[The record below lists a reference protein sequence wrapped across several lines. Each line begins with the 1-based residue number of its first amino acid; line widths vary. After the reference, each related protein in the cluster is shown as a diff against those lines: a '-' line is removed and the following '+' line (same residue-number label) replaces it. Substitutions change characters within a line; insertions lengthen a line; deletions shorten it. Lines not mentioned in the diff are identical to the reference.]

1 MGLNS
6 EWHIAIQS
14 EMSEETWSEIPSH
27 LQEQIKHKRIE
38 VKDAKKLYRKDPEWI
53 EVNKKVRQA
62 LDERAVVEARIRIKN
77 K

>member
-14 EMSEETWSEIPSH
+14 EMSEETWSEIPQH

-38 VKDAKKLYRKDPEWI
+38 VKDAKELYRKDDEWI
-53 EVNKKVRQA
+53 EANKKVRES
-62 LDERAVVEARIRIKN
+62 LDARAEIEARIRIKN